1 MQNQKITVIDTGSA
15 NLTSVVIALRHLGAD
30 PVIST
35 DEKTIR
41 EANRLILPGVGT
53 ASAAMKLLKE
63 RNLPDLVKSLTQPV
77 LGICLGMQMLGLESQ
92 ENMGESGESVPVSC
106 LGLVNGTVSLMKT
119 GDLPLPHMG
128 WDQVSCVRE
137 SPLFKD
143 IPDNSYFYFVHSYA
157 MNVCAD
163 TLAVTE
169 YGEKFTAVVQ
179 KDNFFGTQFHPEK
192 SGRIGAR
199 LLNNFLNL

>member
-1 MQNQKITVIDTGSA
+1 MQKITVIDTGSA

-35 DEKTIR
+35 DEKVIR
-41 EANRLILPGVGT
+41 EADKLILPGVGT
-53 ASAAMKLLKE
+53 ASAAMKLLHE
-63 RNLPDLVKSLTQPV
+63 RNLPDLIRSLTKPV

-92 ENMGESGESVPVSC
+92 ENMGESGETAPVKC
-106 LGLVNGTVSLMKT
+106 LGLTSGTVRLMKT

-128 WDQVSCVRE
+128 WDQVSPVRE
-137 SPLFKD
+137 SPLFRD
-143 IPDNSYFYFVHSYA
+143 IPDNTFFYFVHSYA

-179 KDNFFGTQFHPEK
+179 KDNFYGTQFHPEK
-192 SGRIGAR
+192 SGRMGAR
-199 LLNNFLNL
+199 LLGNFLNL